1 MNARRPARIRG
12 MTTMATSR
20 GVGIDVVVAGFDRY
34 LDVHDAHPPYPA
46 DVLALHREA
55 IDMRRTFPSV
65 RAAVRDDGFL
75 TLVWEVLGAFGIGT
89 RVSRIV
95 EPREF
100 AAELRHFE
108 EQLARHD
115 RVVLGDERSPWSAQR
130 MWRLT
135 EDIDIVG
142 DGARGVAMTLVLHHL
157 LPDLVVPID
166 WRFTAAFFGLD
177 REDYQVSQREI
188 FYTTWQAFERIARR
202 VRPERLVGAG
212 WRTSGTK
219 LIDNAIVGY
228 CLAEGLVS

>member
-1 MNARRPARIRG
+1 
-12 MTTMATSR
+12 MATSR
-20 GVGIDVVVAGFDRY
+20 GVGVDAVAAGFERY

-46 DVLALHREA
+46 DVLALHREV
-55 IDMRRTFPSV
+55 IGRRRSFPSV
-65 RAAVRDDGFL
+65 RAAVYNDAFL
-75 TLVWEVLGAFGIGT
+75 ALVWEVLGAFGIGT

-95 EPREF
+95 ELPEF
-100 AAELRHFE
+100 LAELRRFE

-177 REDYQVSQREI
+177 PEDYQLSQREI

-202 VRPERLVGAG
+202 VQPQRFVGPG

-228 CLAEGLVS
+228 CRDEGLVR

>member
-1 MNARRPARIRG
+1 

-20 GVGIDVVVAGFDRY
+20 GVAVDAVVAGFERY
-34 LDVHDAHPPYPA
+34 LDVHDANPPYPA
-46 DVLALHREA
+46 EVLSLHRAVIEY
-55 IDMRRTFPSV
+55 RRSFPSV
-65 RAAVRDDGFL
+65 RAAIADDRFL
-75 TLVWEVLGAFGIGT
+75 GLVWEVLGAFGIGT

-95 EPREF
+95 DPPDF
-100 AAELRHFE
+100 VSELRRFE

-177 REDYQVSQREI
+177 REDYELSQREI
-188 FYTTWQAFERIARR
+188 FYSTWQAFERIARR
-202 VRPERLVGAG
+202 VRPERLVGPG

-219 LIDNAIVGY
+219 LVDNAIVGY
-228 CLAEGLVS
+228 CLTAGLVP

>member
-1 MNARRPARIRG
+1 
-12 MTTMATSR
+12 MATSR
-20 GVGIDVVVAGFDRY
+20 GVAVEAVVAGFERY
-34 LDVHDAHPPYPA
+34 LDVHDANPPYPEE
-46 DVLALHREA
+46 VLALHREV
-55 IDMRRTFPSV
+55 IGYRRSFPSV
-65 RAAVRDDGFL
+65 RAAVRDDRLL

-95 EPREF
+95 EPPEF
-100 AAELRHFE
+100 LAELRHFE

-115 RVVLGDERSPWSAQR
+115 RVVLGDDRSPWSAQR

-157 LPDLVVPID
+157 LPELVVPID

-177 REDYQVSQREI
+177 REDYQLSQREI
-188 FYTTWQAFERIARR
+188 FYSTWQAFERIARR
-202 VRPERLVGAG
+202 VGPERLVGAG

-219 LIDNAIVGY
+219 LIDNAIIGY
-228 CLAEGLVS
+228 CLDEGLGA